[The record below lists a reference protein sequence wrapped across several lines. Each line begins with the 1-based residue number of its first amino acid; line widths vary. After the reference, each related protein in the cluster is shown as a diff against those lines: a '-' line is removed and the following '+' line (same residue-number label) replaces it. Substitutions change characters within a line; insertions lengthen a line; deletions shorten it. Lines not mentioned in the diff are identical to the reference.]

1 MQQGKPFLDSIGG
14 IGQNTQS
21 IVTALQNMVQA
32 INALSKQVQTSAS
45 SAANPSA
52 AQ

>member
-1 MQQGKPFLDSIGG
+1 MQQGKPFLDSVS

-32 INALSKQVQTSAS
+32 INALTKQVQTSAS